1 MQHGRDTRHI
11 EPMVYTSRAAS
22 RMGTTASEPYLL
34 VQAITAGQPDR
45 GDPSHTLALTFM
57 QTMISCM
64 QAQL

>member
-1 MQHGRDTRHI
+1 MQHGRDTLHT
-11 EPMVYTSRAAS
+11 EHTVYTNRAAS
-22 RMGTTASEPYLL
+22 RMSTTASEPYLL
-34 VQAITAGQPDR
+34 VRAITAGQPDR